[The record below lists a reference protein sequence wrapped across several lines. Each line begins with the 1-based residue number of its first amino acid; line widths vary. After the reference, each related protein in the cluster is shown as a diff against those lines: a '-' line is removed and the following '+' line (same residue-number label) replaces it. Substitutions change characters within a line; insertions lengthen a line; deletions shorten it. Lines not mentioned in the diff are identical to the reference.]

1 MEVAVNRLKV
11 AAQTSGGRK
20 ITMIIGRSFKL
31 QKALLIL
38 CVVVIVAR
46 TLLDSK
52 GQETLKMAETGA
64 LTLRRS
70 TIFNQTRNDM
80 RQIMMAQAVTVRAEA
95 AEVTTT
101 INLLRHLVRSSPVEV
116 VVAALPQVAGVETI
130 KAKVTTKAV
139 VTTAEN
145 DYNPW

>member
-1 MEVAVNRLKV
+1 M
-11 AAQTSGGRK
+11 
-20 ITMIIGRSFKL
+20 
-31 QKALLIL
+31 
-38 CVVVIVAR
+38 AR

-52 GQETLKMAETGA
+52 GQETLKMAETEA

-70 TIFNQTRNDM
+70 TIFNQPRNDM
-80 RQIMMAQAVTVRAEA
+80 KQIMMAQAVTGRAEA

-101 INLLRHLVRSSPVEV
+101 INLRRHLARSSPVEV

-130 KAKVTTKAV
+130 KAKVITKAV
-139 VTTAEN
+139 VTTAES